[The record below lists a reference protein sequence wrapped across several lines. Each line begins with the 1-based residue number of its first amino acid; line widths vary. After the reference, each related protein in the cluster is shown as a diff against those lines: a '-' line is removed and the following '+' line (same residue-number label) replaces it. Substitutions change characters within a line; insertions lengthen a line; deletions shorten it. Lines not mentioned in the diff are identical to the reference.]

1 MTLHDW
7 GWMMIVN
14 PARTKVELVFDANDT
29 VLRMREKAFE
39 IFNPASLDRAFW
51 VELMFTIIKN
61 CTGRVNIEL
70 LEKAFARASS
80 ETDLNGVY
88 NNYVTLIQT
97 AAVQNVLLRQLIDE
111 VTVSEVTS
119 ITGLIQQLKLKYD
132 SIEGEFEQ
140 RLFNSL
146 YQKAN
151 KLTDRELVAM
161 QEFYSNYSASQLR
174 EPNREDIY
182 DGLVKFL
189 DNIGH

>member
-1 MTLHDW
+1 
-7 GWMMIVN
+7 MMIVN
-14 PARTKVELVFDANDT
+14 PTRTKVELVFDENIT
-29 VLRMREKAFE
+29 VGQMREKAFE
-39 IFNPASLDRAFW
+39 IFNPAVLDHPFW
-51 VELMFTIIKN
+51 FELMIAIIKN
-61 CTGRVNIEL
+61 RTGRVNIEL
-70 LEKAFARASS
+70 LEKAFACTSS
-80 ETDLNGVY
+80 ETDVHGVY
-88 NNYVTLIQT
+88 NNYVTLVQT
-97 AAVQNVLLRQLIDE
+97 AAVQNILLRQLIDE
-111 VTVSEVTS
+111 ATVNELTS

-174 EPNREDIY
+174 APDREDIY